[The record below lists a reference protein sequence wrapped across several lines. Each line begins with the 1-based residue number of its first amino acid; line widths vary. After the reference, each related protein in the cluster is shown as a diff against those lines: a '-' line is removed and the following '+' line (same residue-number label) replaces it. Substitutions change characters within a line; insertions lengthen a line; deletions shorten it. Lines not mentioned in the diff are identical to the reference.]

1 MSEQATASAKTSAP
15 ARGRIE
21 LLDLA
26 RGIALLA
33 MFVYHFAYDLSF
45 FRLIRVDVVS
55 DPGWRLF
62 ARLIAGSF
70 LAIVGFSLILATRN
84 GLNRKAYAKRF
95 AMVAGAALV
104 VTIGTR
110 FAIPENFI
118 FFGILHHIALAS
130 LLALPF
136 LRLPAL
142 ALALVAAAWF
152 ALPFILGGEVFESE
166 WLSWLGFG
174 PWPYTADFVPLF
186 PWFACVLAGM
196 ALGKLALAR
205 APEGGWALW
214 RARSAPARLV
224 ALGGRNS
231 LIVYLVHQP
240 LFIGALMLFMQLSGP
255 KLPDAEAVPFLSAC
269 QRSCVAT
276 GTPKEACERVC
287 SCSMEGLKREEL
299 WSRVLADALTPEQTE
314 RARAIGMACARAR

>member
-26 RGIALLA
+26 RGTALLA

-95 AMVAGAALV
+95 AMVAGAALL
-104 VTIGTR
+104 VTIGTW

-130 LLALPF
+130 LLGRDGLLAVRARQRAAAERALE
-136 LRLPAL
+136 LRRLPRRHL
-142 ALALVAAAWF
+142 
-152 ALPFILGGEVFESE
+152 
-166 WLSWLGFG
+166 
-174 PWPYTADFVPLF
+174 
-186 PWFACVLAGM
+186 
-196 ALGKLALAR
+196 
-205 APEGGWALW
+205 
-214 RARSAPARLV
+214 
-224 ALGGRNS
+224 
-231 LIVYLVHQP
+231 H
-240 LFIGALMLFMQLSGP
+240 
-255 KLPDAEAVPFLSAC
+255 
-269 QRSCVAT
+269 
-276 GTPKEACERVC
+276 
-287 SCSMEGLKREEL
+287 
-299 WSRVLADALTPEQTE
+299 E
-314 RARAIGMACARAR
+314 RAGRDRLH

>member
-95 AMVAGAALV
+95 AMVAGAALL
-104 VTIGTR
+104 VTIGTW

-205 APEGGWALW
+205 APEGDWALW

-287 SCSMEGLKREEL
+287 SCSMEGLKRDEL